1 MISRKYG
8 LCLGVVK
15 RISMNNKPP
24 YFYTD
29 KPLFGFDIGN
39 GSLKVMQLESTRTGL
54 AIVGYGTTTFDRKSF
69 DNGVI
74 QDHKAVSTAIR
85 NLFKYQL
92 VGEITTNRIAMG
104 IPSYR
109 TFTRLIQLPKLSDS
123 ELHEAVQLEVEQ
135 YVPRPLEELYL
146 DYTTTR
152 QTADSREL
160 FVVATPKKIVDSH
173 LALARSLG
181 LETVSIEPAIT
192 ACARL
197 FARDKRSQTTT
208 VIIDIGS
215 LTADIS
221 IFDKSIL
228 ATSTVPAGGLVF
240 TDAIKKRLNI
250 NQEEAGFIKTKYG
263 LDTNVAQKEV
273 KEALYPALQRIITEV
288 RRMIRFY
295 EERYRP
301 ESHIDQIVML
311 GGGANMPGL
320 AEYLTDQL
328 KAPVRTHNHPW
339 AIFDAAG
346 HKPPAPA
353 DRLMYVTAAGLGL
366 LNPKEVFTDD

>member
-1 MISRKYG
+1 
-8 LCLGVVK
+8 
-15 RISMNNKPP
+15 MNNKPP
-24 YFYTD
+24 FFYTD

-39 GSLKVMQLESTRTGL
+39 GSLKVMQLQTTRKGMV
-54 AIVGYGTTTFDRKSF
+54 IVGYGTTNLDRKAF
-69 DNGVI
+69 ENGAI
-74 QDHKAVSTAIR
+74 KDLKSVSTAIR
-85 NLFKYQL
+85 GLFKSHL
-92 VGEITTNRIAMG
+92 VGEITTNRIAMA

-109 TFTRLIQLPKLSDS
+109 TFTRLIQLPKLTDA
-123 ELHEAVQLEVEQ
+123 ELREAVQLAVEQ
-135 YVPRPLEELYL
+135 YAPRPLTDLYL
-146 DYTTTR
+146 DYTVTR

-197 FARDKRSQTTT
+197 FARDNRSKSTS

-221 IFDKSIL
+221 IYDRSIL

-250 NQEEAGFIKTKYG
+250 NQDEAGFIKTKYG
-263 LDTNVAQKEV
+263 LDTSMTQKQIR
-273 KEALYPALQRIITEV
+273 EALDPALQKIMTEV

-301 ESHIDQIVML
+301 ENHIDQIVML

-320 AEYLTDQL
+320 ANYLTDQL

-339 AIFDAAG
+339 AIFDSG
-346 HKPPAPA
+346 GLKPPVAA
-353 DRLMYVTAAGLGL
+353 DRLMYITAAGLGL
-366 LNPKEVFTDD
+366 LNPKEAFTDD